1 MMKTTT
7 TAMTRMKMMG
17 EVMMMMIMKT
27 MMTMRT
33 KVTTEKNLAT
43 VTAAITNSADKHKW
57 PDDYQQTEEAKND
70 QKTEMTKKGRT
81 WVTCPGNAEQTA
93 QRRRKKQTQ

>member
-1 MMKTTT
+1 MMK
-7 TAMTRMKMMG
+7 K
-17 EVMMMMIMKT
+17 

-33 KVTTEKNLAT
+33 KMTTEKNSAT
-43 VTAAITNSADKHKW
+43 LTAAITNSADKHKW

>member
-1 MMKTTT
+1 MKT
-7 TAMTRMKMMG
+7 R
-17 EVMMMMIMKT
+17 
-27 MMTMRT
+27 MTMRT

>member
-7 TAMTRMKMMG
+7 TAMTRMTMMG

-27 MMTMRT
+27 RMTMRT

-93 QRRRKKQTQ
+93 QMRQKKQTQ

>member
-1 MMKTTT
+1 
-7 TAMTRMKMMG
+7 
-17 EVMMMMIMKT
+17 MMMMIMKT

-33 KVTTEKNLAT
+33 KVTTEKNVAT

-57 PDDYQQTEEAKND
+57 PDDYQHTEEAKND

-93 QRRRKKQTQ
+93 QMRQKMQK

>member
-17 EVMMMMIMKT
+17 EVMMMMIMKK

-33 KVTTEKNLAT
+33 KMTTEKNLAT
-43 VTAAITNSADKHKW
+43 LTAAITNSADKHKW
-57 PDDYQQTEEAKND
+57 PDDHQQLNGRSKERSDDKNN
-70 QKTEMTKKGRT
+70 KEGSH
-81 WVTCPGNAEQTA
+81 
-93 QRRRKKQTQ
+93 